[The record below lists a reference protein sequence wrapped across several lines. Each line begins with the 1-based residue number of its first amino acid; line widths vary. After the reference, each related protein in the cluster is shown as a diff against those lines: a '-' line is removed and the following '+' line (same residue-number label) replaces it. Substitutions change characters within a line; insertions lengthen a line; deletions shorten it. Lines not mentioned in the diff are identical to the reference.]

1 MKVHYDFNDIL
12 ITPAVTSS
20 IRSRKEINPY
30 HLNIGETN
38 WLPIIVSP
46 MDTVIDLNNWQRFL
60 EEKMPI
66 CFPRGI
72 TPESFNDDEKSVISA
87 FKEVI
92 FFSYSLEQASE
103 MTQWLAENP
112 GKDLEYNI
120 LIDIANGH
128 MHHMVDIVKEL
139 KSRTKIKVM
148 VGNIANPET
157 YKVLSRAG
165 ADYIRVGIGFG
176 GGCLTAMN
184 TGIGYSMAALI
195 SECYEAKKQMILFGQ
210 KPAMIVGDGG
220 FREYSDIIKALA
232 LGSDYVMLGSMLNKC
247 LESSGET
254 YWNNWAFTVNL
265 TAIGAPEWFIKRLWK
280 KKARLEKKF
289 RGMSTKE
296 VQKKWGKE
304 KLTTSEGVV
313 RMRTVKYTLSGWRE
327 NFEDYLKSAMSYT
340 NSRKLDDFIGKV
352 NWTIIS
358 QNSFGRFNK

>member
-12 ITPAVTSS
+12 ITPAITSS
-20 IRSRKEINPY
+20 ISSRSEINPY
-30 HLNIGETN
+30 YINF
-38 WLPIIVSP
+38 LPIIVSP
-46 MDTVIDLNNWQRFL
+46 MDTVIDVNNWKIFL
-60 EEKMPI
+60 NEKMSI

-72 TPESFNDDEKSVISA
+72 TPESFNNQEKSVMSL
-87 FKEVI
+87 FKDVI
-92 FFSYSLEQASE
+92 FFSYSLDQASDISN
-103 MTQWLAENP
+103 WLLKNQD
-112 GKDLEYNI
+112 KDLEYNI

-128 MHHMVDIVKEL
+128 MQQVIDIVKDL
-139 KSRTKIKVM
+139 KRRTKVKVM

-157 YKVLSRAG
+157 YRVLSEAG

-184 TGIGYSMAALI
+184 TGIGYSMASLIEQCAYIKNKLI
-195 SECYEAKKQMILFGQ
+195 SENKRFAK
-210 KPAMIVGDGG
+210 IVGDGG

-232 LGSDYVMLGSMLNKC
+232 LGADYVMLGSILNKA
-247 LESSGET
+247 LESAGDT
-254 YWNNWAFTVNL
+254 YWKNRLFTINL
-265 TAIGAPEWFIKRLWK
+265 TNFKVSQRVINFLWK
-280 KKARLEKKF
+280 NKAHLEKKF

-296 VQKKWGKE
+296 VQKKWGKK

-340 NSRKLDDFIGKV
+340 NSRTLNEFIGKV

-358 QNSFGRFNK
+358 QNSFERFNK